1 VILTSFK
8 GTVKW
13 SELILSTSILASF
26 FAVLGFSKTME
37 SVEDDDLI
45 PNALETPEET
55 KADAL
60 KGAHAIARAEN

>member
-1 VILTSFK
+1 
-8 GTVKW
+8 
-13 SELILSTSILASF
+13 
-26 FAVLGFSKTME
+26 ME
-37 SVEDDDLI
+37 SMEDDDLT